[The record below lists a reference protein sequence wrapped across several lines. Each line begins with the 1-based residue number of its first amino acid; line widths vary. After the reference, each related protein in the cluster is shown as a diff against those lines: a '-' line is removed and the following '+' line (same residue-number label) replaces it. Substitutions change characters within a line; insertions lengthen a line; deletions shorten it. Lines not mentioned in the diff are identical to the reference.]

1 MEELYFDKLGNF
13 TEKDCKNIKK
23 MMDGSTFYNYSVG
36 WSNWA
41 SNCNLVV
48 KADCGDEDKERA
60 KKMFLYAAIGK
71 GASAF
76 NLADFLVRYG
86 NAHIREDAE
95 EDIPLVCEKKWDLLF
110 FYFDDAR
117 IAKTLCD
124 NYHEFTDEYGR
135 VTLSVSQKEV
145 NTVLGSEAKRQGYRL
160 IVLS

>member
-1 MEELYFDKLGNF
+1 
-13 TEKDCKNIKK
+13 
-23 MMDGSTFYNYSVG
+23 
-36 WSNWA
+36 
-41 SNCNLVV
+41 
-48 KADCGDEDKERA
+48 
-60 KKMFLYAAIGK
+60 MFLYAVICK

-86 NAHIREDAE
+86 NAHIREDVE
-95 EDIPLVCEKKWDLLF
+95 EDIPLVCEKKWDFLF

-135 VTLSVSQKEV
+135 ITLSVSQKEV
-145 NTVLGSEAKRQGYRL
+145 NTVLGNEAKRQGYRL

>member
-23 MMDGSTFYNYSVG
+23 MMDGSTFYNYNVG

-48 KADCGDEDKERA
+48 KADCGDEDKESA

-76 NLADFLVRYG
+76 SLADFLVRYG
-86 NAHIREDAE
+86 NAHIREDEE
-95 EDIPLVCEKKWDLLF
+95 EDIPLVCKKKWDFLF

-145 NTVLGSEAKRQGYRL
+145 NTVLGNEAKRQGYRL

>member
-95 EDIPLVCEKKWDLLF
+95 EDIPLVCEKKWDFLF

-145 NTVLGSEAKRQGYRL
+145 NTVLGSEAKRQCYRL

>member
-13 TEKDCKNIKK
+13 TEKDCKNIKN

-86 NAHIREDAE
+86 NAHIREDEE
-95 EDIPLVCEKKWDLLF
+95 EDIPLVCENKCDFLF

-145 NTVLGSEAKRQGYRL
+145 NTVLGNEAKRQGYRL